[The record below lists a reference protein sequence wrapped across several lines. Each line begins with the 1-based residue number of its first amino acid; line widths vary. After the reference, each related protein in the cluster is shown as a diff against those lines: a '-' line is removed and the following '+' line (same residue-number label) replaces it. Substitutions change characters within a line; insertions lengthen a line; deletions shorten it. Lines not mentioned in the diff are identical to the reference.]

1 MLLKSNIS
9 CSAVII
15 FHFTSSI
22 IPYTIVIYHDLRHA
36 ARFTFVISHVT
47 QNFQPGQLLVNL
59 SWRNFRYLYHRFCC
73 FFQPKWK
80 LIWINSFVLS
90 VSQHFSISPPAFV
103 QCFEE
108 TQQNTLDLDFDI
120 FRELTDRIVIIENTS
135 HVTLRQI
142 PIYGSNNILRET
154 LLALTYVIE
163 INCVMC
169 S

>member
-1 MLLKSNIS
+1 M
-9 CSAVII
+9 
-15 FHFTSSI
+15 
-22 IPYTIVIYHDLRHA
+22 
-36 ARFTFVISHVT
+36 
-47 QNFQPGQLLVNL
+47 
-59 SWRNFRYLYHRFCC
+59 
-73 FFQPKWK
+73 
-80 LIWINSFVLS
+80 
-90 VSQHFSISPPAFV
+90 